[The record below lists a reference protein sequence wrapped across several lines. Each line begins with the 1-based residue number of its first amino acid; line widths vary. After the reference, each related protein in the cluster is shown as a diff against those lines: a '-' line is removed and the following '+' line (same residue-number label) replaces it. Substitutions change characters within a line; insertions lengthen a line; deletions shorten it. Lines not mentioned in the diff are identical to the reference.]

1 MKLILQRLVQDPDK
15 SFIVYH
21 EKEPFFSSPWHYHP
35 EYELLL
41 ILKSTGKCIIGDQIE
56 HFKEGD
62 LFVLGTELPHVFDND
77 ASYMEGGQ
85 DLEAQGIVVQFLP
98 DFLGKEF
105 LQAPEFQ
112 ALNEVLKK
120 SARGMKI
127 SGITRH
133 LIADKMN
140 SMLDMDGLQ
149 RLTALLSIFDIL
161 SKTAEFEL
169 LASRGFISNFEASSS
184 ERFQKVTNYIMKNF
198 TDDIPLSSIAEVA
211 NMTPT
216 NFCTFFKNFYR
227 QTFVEYLNNIRIGY
241 ACKLLGEDGKNI
253 SEIAY
258 ESGFKN
264 ISNFNRQFKKNKGVS
279 PAAYRKSLSKKYQR
293 ENQVR

>member
-41 ILKSTGKCIIGDQIE
+41 ILKSTGKCIIGDHIE
-56 HFKEGD
+56 HFQEGD
-62 LFVLGTELPHVFDND
+62 LFFIGTELPHVFDND
-77 ASYMEGGQ
+77 EIYLTGDQ
-85 DLEAQGIVVQFLP
+85 DQDAQGIVVQFLP
-98 DFLGKEF
+98 GFLGKGF

-112 ALNEVLKK
+112 PFTEVLEK

-133 LIADKMN
+133 MIADKMTA
-140 SMLDMDGLQ
+140 MLEMDGLQ
-149 RLTALLSIFDIL
+149 RLTNLLSIFDIL
-161 SKTAEFEL
+161 SKTSEYNL
-169 LASRGFISNFEASSS
+169 LASHGFIHNFEASSS
-184 ERFQKVTNYIMKNF
+184 ERFRKVTNYIMKNF

-227 QTFVEYLNNIRIGY
+227 QTFIEYLNNIRIGY
-241 ACKLLGEDGKNI
+241 ACKLLGENGKNI

-279 PAAYRKSLSKKYQR
+279 PAKYRQALSIKYQKEHQQR
-293 ENQVR
+293 

>member
-1 MKLILQRLVQDPDK
+1 MKLILQRLVQDSDK

-35 EYELLL
+35 EYELVL
-41 ILKSTGKCIIGDQIE
+41 IVKSTGKCIIGDHIE
-56 HFKEGD
+56 HFQEGD
-62 LFVLGTELPHVFDND
+62 LFFMGIELPHVFDND
-77 ASYMEGGQ
+77 DSYLNG
-85 DLEAQGIVVQFLP
+85 DLEAEAIVVQFLP
-98 DFLGKEF
+98 DFLGKQF
-105 LQAPEFQ
+105 LKAPEFQ
-112 ALNEVLKK
+112 PLSAVLNK

-133 LIADKMN
+133 MIADKMKA
-140 SMLDMDGLQ
+140 MLEMDGLQ
-149 RLTALLSIFDIL
+149 RLTALMSVFDIL
-161 SKTAEFEL
+161 SKTSEYEL
-169 LASRGFISNFEASSS
+169 LASGGFIHNFEASSS
-184 ERFQKVTNYIMKNF
+184 ERFRKVTNYIMKNF

-241 ACKLLGEDGKNI
+241 ACKLLGEDGKNV

-279 PAAYRKSLSKKYQR
+279 PATYRKALSKKYQKEKQFR
-293 ENQVR
+293 